1 MPEQAGGWVRVH
13 PVDALP
19 EGRAVRVWA
28 GGVRLVVG
36 RLPGGGDCFASL
48 DRCPH
53 LDLPLAA
60 FGAVELR
67 DGRLICPWHRWEFD
81 VRTGRCEYASLY
93 ADDEIF
99 SFQLEGRD
107 RPPAERRP
115 VGCAASQRGYAMARS
130 RCGSP
135 RMAISTRAGTP
146 AASAS
151 LPQGAEVYFAAS
163 TRLAICSSCA
173 RHSFTPISLACA
185 RATGRS
191 SRC

>member
-1 MPEQAGGWVRVH
+1 METTEPEQAGGWVRVH

-107 RPPAERRP
+107 RPPAESAGQLCRIP
-115 VGCAASQRGYAMARS
+115 ARV
-130 RCGSP
+130 RD
-135 RMAISTRAGTP
+135 
-146 AASAS
+146 
-151 LPQGAEVYFAAS
+151 GAVEV
-163 TRLAICSSCA
+163 RLAA
-173 RHSFTPISLACA
+173 
-185 RATGRS
+185 GGD
-191 SRC
+191 